1 MSNAVDLFSPIELG
15 QLALDNRAI
24 MAPLTRA
31 RAGADHIPNDLM
43 VEYYAQRASAGL
55 IIAECTM
62 VMEGTSAFMAEP
74 GIYNEE
80 QIAAWKK
87 VTDAVHERGG
97 KIVLQIWH
105 AGRACHPD
113 LNEGKTP
120 VAASALAI
128 RDELV
133 HTPSGKQAYT
143 VPRALEVDE
152 IASIVAAFKQGAENA
167 KKAGFDGVEI
177 HGANGYLIDNFL
189 RDGSNL
195 RTDEYGGSVENR
207 ARFLLEIVKEVVE
220 VWGPGRVGLRTSPLN
235 GFNDMKDSDPVGLVR
250 YLAEQ
255 LNSFDLAYWHVMR
268 ADLKGVQKADVLKPA
283 RENYKGHL
291 MANVGYSAQ
300 EAATAIAENK
310 VDVVAFGVPFIA
322 NPDLVERFKKN
333 APLNEAKPEHFYL
346 GGAEGYTDYPVM
358 V

>member
-1 MSNAVDLFSPIELG
+1 
-15 QLALDNRAI
+15 
-24 MAPLTRA
+24 
-31 RAGADHIPNDLM
+31 
-43 VEYYAQRASAGL
+43 
-55 IIAECTM
+55 
-62 VMEGTSAFMAEP
+62 
-74 GIYNEE
+74 
-80 QIAAWKK
+80 
-87 VTDAVHERGG
+87 
-97 KIVLQIWH
+97 
-105 AGRACHPD
+105 
-113 LNEGKTP
+113 
-120 VAASALAI
+120 
-128 RDELV
+128 
-133 HTPSGKQAYT
+133 
-143 VPRALEVDE
+143 
-152 IASIVAAFKQGAENA
+152 A

-300 EAATAIAENK
+300 EAAAAIAENK

-322 NPDLVERFKKN
+322 NPELVERFKKN
-333 APLNEAKPEHFYL
+333 
-346 GGAEGYTDYPVM
+346 
-358 V
+358 